1 MDHQKVMCV
10 FTLKAYIRDDRPEQ
24 TRPYPYIFARLYVDT
39 HFEFVL
45 NFLFLLIFVLL
56 NFQANL
62 LSMFQIVN
70 LK

>member
-1 MDHQKVMCV
+1 MCV
-10 FTLKAYIRDDRPEQ
+10 FTFKAYIRDDRPEQ
-24 TRPYPYIFARLYVDT
+24 TRPDPDIFARLYVDT

-45 NFLFLLIFVLL
+45 NFLVLLIFVLS